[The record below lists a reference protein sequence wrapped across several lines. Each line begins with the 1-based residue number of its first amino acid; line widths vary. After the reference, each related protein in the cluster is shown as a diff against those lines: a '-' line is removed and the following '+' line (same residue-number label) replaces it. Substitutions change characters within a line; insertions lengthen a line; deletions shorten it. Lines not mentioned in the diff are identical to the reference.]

1 MISSYLD
8 YVRAIIITDKDLS
21 KMENR
26 ENIYVDKMLGIV
38 AYNYNFKGH
47 QQCFNDF
54 GEVYGYKYRDETT
67 LAKDGNICFRVTGP
81 VDGKYYVVN
90 YLPKEMSDLKLA
102 AYLEVINKMKDDK
115 ISIFAADRLTE
126 DGSMEYQYI
135 DNFNENIYCDIVDS
149 YLEKTK

>member
-8 YVRAIIITDKDLS
+8 YIRAIIITDKDLS

-38 AYNYNFKGH
+38 AYNYNIKGH

-54 GEVYGYKYRDETT
+54 GEVFGYQYRDEES
-67 LAKDGNICFRVTGP
+67 LAKAGNICFRVDGP

-126 DGSMEYQYI
+126 DGSIEYQYI

-149 YLEKTK
+149 YLEKSR